1 MKGDSKMRRPFA
13 GFITLSV
20 VFLLVLAQA
29 CNRGQGSNSTSDRGQ
44 EEATFTDAQSA
55 ANQSLATFR
64 KLVNSQNYKELG
76 FESADEVANAS
87 LGAPISTAMV
97 NLEQL
102 KAYKAG
108 DDPNRLLN
116 NLDKVY
122 YPVAV
127 QNVVRS
133 TITVEQSNGRWRAT
147 GFGPA
152 NLAKQ
157 IDRAR
162 KTGAA
167 NANAQQLLVH
177 VAPFNLYF
185 VGHRVEGKLM
195 LTPVADYSTYNLKAG
210 ATLSADEVFNALV
223 PFAQQY
229 NGLPM

>member
-1 MKGDSKMRRPFA
+1 MRRPFA
-13 GFITLSV
+13 GLITLSV
-20 VFLLVLAQA
+20 VLLFVLAQA
-29 CNRGQGSNSTSDRGQ
+29 CNRGQGSNSTSDQGQ
-44 EEATFTDAQSA
+44 EEPTFTDAQSA
-55 ANQSLATFR
+55 ANQALVTFR
-64 KLVNSQNYKELG
+64 KLVNAQNYKELG

-87 LGAPISTAMV
+87 LGAPLSTAMV

-127 QNVVRS
+127 QNAVRS
-133 TITVEQSNGRWRAT
+133 TITVEQLNGRWRAT

-157 IDRAR
+157 IDSAR
-162 KTGAA
+162 KIAA
-167 NANAQQLLVH
+167 NANAQQQLVH

-185 VGHRVEGKLM
+185 VANRVEGKLM

-210 ATLSADEVFNALV
+210 ATLSADQVFNALV

-229 NGLPM
+229 NGLPL

>member
-1 MKGDSKMRRPFA
+1 MRRPFA
-13 GFITLSV
+13 GLITLSV
-20 VFLLVLAQA
+20 VLLFVLAQA

-44 EEATFTDAQSA
+44 EEPTFTDARSA
-55 ANQSLATFR
+55 ANQALVTFR
-64 KLVNSQNYKELG
+64 KLVNAQNYKELG

-127 QNVVRS
+127 QNAVRS
-133 TITVEQSNGRWRAT
+133 TITVEQLNGRWRAT

-157 IDRAR
+157 IDSAR

-167 NANAQQLLVH
+167 TANAQQLLVH

-185 VGHRVEGKLM
+185 VGNRVEGKLM

-210 ATLSADEVFNALV
+210 STLSADQVFNVLV

-229 NGLPM
+229 NGLPL

>member
-1 MKGDSKMRRPFA
+1 MRRPFA
-13 GFITLSV
+13 GLITLSV
-20 VFLLVLAQA
+20 VLLFVLAQA

-44 EEATFTDAQSA
+44 EEPTFTDAQSA
-55 ANQSLATFR
+55 ANQALVTFR
-64 KLVNSQNYKELG
+64 KLVNAQNYKEMG
-76 FESADEVANAS
+76 FDSADEVANTS

-127 QNVVRS
+127 QNAVRS
-133 TITVEQSNGRWRAT
+133 TITVEQLNGRWRAT

-157 IDRAR
+157 IDSAR

-167 NANAQQLLVH
+167 TANAQQLLVH

-185 VGHRVEGKLM
+185 VGNRVEGKLM

-210 ATLSADEVFNALV
+210 STLSADQVFNVLV

-229 NGLPM
+229 NGLPL